1 MSQLPLNDGRGPA
14 DGFGVD
20 LGSLLR
26 QAVEAGASDLHLK
39 IGQPP
44 ILRRDGDLAP
54 LDGWGRLE
62 SRQLEGIAREVG
74 ASDPARLAAFL
85 ESGDLDTAYQ
95 PAGLPR
101 FRVNAFRQRGEISVA
116 FRVIPSD
123 VPTFEALGLPP
134 GVHRLAEN
142 HHGLVLVTG
151 ATGAGKTTTLAAV
164 IGHIN
169 RTRRQHI
176 VTIEDPIEI
185 LHDDVNCIVNQR
197 EVGLDTTSFA
207 QALRR
212 ALRQD
217 PDVILIG
224 ELRDS
229 ETAETALQAAESGH
243 LVLSTMHTIDA
254 AETIRRFV
262 EFFPSSKQLQVRSIL
277 SGVLRGV
284 VSQRLMPRI
293 GGGRV
298 PAVEVMVTNSRIEE
312 LLRENRAE
320 EIPEAIEDGE
330 YYDMQTMS
338 RALIELVLDGQVER
352 EVAAAAAPNR
362 HDFVV
367 VLDRAEK
374 ARDAQAQDARKVA
387 DAAGGTEPGATPF
400 AESDSPSLRLI
411 ASEVEAP
418 PR

>member
-1 MSQLPLNDGRGPA
+1 
-14 DGFGVD
+14 
-20 LGSLLR
+20 
-26 QAVEAGASDLHLK
+26 
-39 IGQPP
+39 
-44 ILRRDGDLAP
+44 
-54 LDGWGRLE
+54 
-62 SRQLEGIAREVG
+62 
-74 ASDPARLAAFL
+74 
-85 ESGDLDTAYQ
+85 
-95 PAGLPR
+95 
-101 FRVNAFRQRGEISVA
+101 
-116 FRVIPSD
+116 
-123 VPTFEALGLPP
+123 
-134 GVHRLAEN
+134 
-142 HHGLVLVTG
+142 
-151 ATGAGKTTTLAAV
+151 
-164 IGHIN
+164 
-169 RTRRQHI
+169 
-176 VTIEDPIEI
+176 
-185 LHDDVNCIVNQR
+185 
-197 EVGLDTTSFA
+197 
-207 QALRR
+207 
-212 ALRQD
+212 
-217 PDVILIG
+217 
-224 ELRDS
+224 
-229 ETAETALQAAESGH
+229 
-243 LVLSTMHTIDA
+243 
-254 AETIRRFV
+254 
-262 EFFPSSKQLQVRSIL
+262 
-277 SGVLRGV
+277 VLRGV